1 MPIPVI
7 LWIVLALA
15 VAILFFWRRF
25 AAGNDYDLVNMHDTS
40 GLSIAKQ
47 EATAKT
53 LAQLDRVMTIM
64 IVATVVYGIAIGGY
78 YIYDAFMNGAKLPT

>member
-1 MPIPVI
+1 MI
-7 LWIVLALA
+7 LWIVLAIA
-15 VAILFFWRRF
+15 IAILFFWRRF

-53 LAQLDRVMTIM
+53 LAQLDRIM
-64 IVATVVYGIAIGGY
+64 MILIVVTVVYGLAIGGFY
-78 YIYDAFMNGAKLPT
+78 VYEAFVNGGKLPG

>member
-1 MPIPVI
+1 MPVPVI
-7 LWIVLALA
+7 LWIVLAIA
-15 VAILFFWRRF
+15 IAILFFWRRF

-53 LAQLDRVMTIM
+53 LAQLDRIM
-64 IVATVVYGIAIGGY
+64 MILIIVTVVYGLAIGGF
-78 YIYDAFMNGAKLPT
+78 YIYDAFVNGGKLS

>member
-1 MPIPVI
+1 MPVPVI
-7 LWIVLALA
+7 LWIVLAA
-15 VAILFFWRRF
+15 AIAILFFWRRF

-53 LAQLDRVMTIM
+53 LAQLDRVMTVL
-64 IVATVVYGIAIGGY
+64 IVVTVVYGLAIGGY
-78 YIYDAFMNGAKLPT
+78 YIYDAFVNGGKLS